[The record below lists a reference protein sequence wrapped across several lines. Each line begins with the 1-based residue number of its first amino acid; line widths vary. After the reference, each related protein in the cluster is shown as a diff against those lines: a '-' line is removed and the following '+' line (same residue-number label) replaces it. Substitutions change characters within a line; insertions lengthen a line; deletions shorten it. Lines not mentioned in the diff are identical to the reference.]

1 MIVCPQCDAEAHDD
15 DDGYGY
21 ACSMCEWREDRCE
34 CGELMDFHPER
45 RGTTVGGLVV
55 VGAMVCACGVV
66 EVCKHSRPADALEWS
81 LAKGGRS
88 LTAGGLKI
96 RAEKGDDADIE
107 AVMARIVRVP
117 ELELE
122 LARLQQLQRRRL
134 SLADARVPR

>member
-1 MIVCPQCDAEAHDD
+1 MIVCPQCDADAHEADD
-15 DDGYGY
+15 VY
-21 ACSMCEWREDRCE
+21 ACDTCGWRENRCE
-34 CGELMDFHPER
+34 CGKLMAYDPDK
-45 RGTTVGGLVV
+45 RGTTCGGLVV
-55 VGAMVCACGVV
+55 VGAMVCPCGVV
-66 EVCKHSRPADALEWS
+66 EVCKRSRPADAIEWT

-88 LTAGGLKI
+88 LTAGGIKV

-107 AVMARIVRVP
+107 ALMARIVRVP